1 MIMWTKTHIDN
12 FFMGDLTGRTRARN
26 YLGKLGGVSFRNQFL
41 PDQLIAYVELLSP
54 LLKSG
59 VASRSTGHL
68 LIYGGVSS
76 LLWL

>member
-1 MIMWTKTHIDN
+1 MIMGTKTHIDN

-26 YLGKLGGVSFRNQFL
+26 YLGELRGVSFRNQFL
-41 PDQLIAYVELLSP
+41 PDQLIANVELLSP

-68 LIYGGVSS
+68 LIYGGVNS